1 MPGPFG
7 HRPPKAPADTAVTRD
22 PAPRLPL
29 AAQGG
34 KLPACSPQSGAL
46 HGLLVPVISD
56 QPLHLTDFNI
66 RTLGPARYV
75 SPLQLAQSD
84 SVGQAEFTSDHDRL
98 LFHEDWELVRGFL
111 ARGEQPPTLE
121 LAGPRERLYFRP
133 ADVRA
138 AIVTA
143 GGLCPGINDVVR
155 SLVMTLTHH
164 YGVHEI
170 LGIRYGLR
178 GFVSEDSPPRRMT
191 PEVVKSIHREGG
203 SLLGSSRG
211 TPPVAEIVRSIQRQA
226 INVLFMVGG
235 DGTQRA
241 ARAVATALREAGSDI
256 AVIGIPKTIDND
268 ILFVDQTFGFSTAVS
283 LARSAIDA
291 AHAEAHGAFNGVGL
305 VRLMGRD
312 AGFIAAQAAL
322 ASGEAN
328 FVLVPEVGFDLE
340 GPNGVLAHLH
350 RRLMSRKHAL
360 IVVAEGAGQQYLAE
374 EQAGSGTDPSGNAK
388 LGDIGRLLRSR
399 IEKYFLDRDLLV
411 AVRYIDPGY
420 TIRSAPADASDSVY
434 CQEMGQ
440 NAVHA
445 AMAGKTGMLV
455 GRVRGRQVHV
465 PIEVVTSGRKSLDP
479 GHPLWRAVL
488 QSTGQ
493 PERMTN
499 SE

>member
-1 MPGPFG
+1 MLPDDRGEKIAPCTPPFG
-7 HRPPKAPADTAVTRD
+7 DSPGLPMVATPQQSVHLADFT
-22 PAPRLPL
+22 
-29 AAQGG
+29 
-34 KLPACSPQSGAL
+34 
-46 HGLLVPVISD
+46 
-56 QPLHLTDFNI
+56 I
-66 RTLGPARYV
+66 RTLGPNRFV

-84 SVGQAEFTSDHDRL
+84 SVGQAEFTSDNDRL
-98 LFHEDWELVRGFL
+98 LCHEDWEVARGIL
-111 ARGEQPPTLE
+111 DRGEQPVTLE
-121 LAGPRERLYFRP
+121 LAGPRERLFFRP

-178 GFVSEDSPPRRMT
+178 GFVSEDSPPLRMT
-191 PEVVKSIHREGG
+191 PDMVKSIHREGG

-241 ARAVATALREAGSDI
+241 ARSIAEALREAGTAISI
-256 AVIGIPKTIDND
+256 IGIPKTIDND

-328 FVLVPEVGFDLE
+328 FVLVPEVSFDLD

-350 RRLMSRKHAL
+350 RRIMSRKHAL
-360 IVVAEGAGQQYLAE
+360 VVVAEGAGQQYLAE
-374 EQAGSGTDPSGNAK
+374 EQAAGGKDPSGNAK
-388 LGDIGRLLRSR
+388 LGDIGRLLRVR
-399 IEKYFLDRDLLV
+399 IESYFRERDLLV

-445 AMAGKTGMLV
+445 AMAGKTEMLV

-465 PIEVVTSGRKSLDP
+465 PIEVVTSGRKNLDP

-493 PERMTN
+493 PEYMHN
-499 SE
+499 AL

>member
-1 MPGPFG
+1 ME
-7 HRPPKAPADTAVTRD
+7 
-22 PAPRLPL
+22 
-29 AAQGG
+29 
-34 KLPACSPQSGAL
+34 
-46 HGLLVPVISD
+46 
-56 QPLHLTDFNI
+56 PLHLSDFTI
-66 RTLGPARYV
+66 ESLGPSRFS
-75 SPLQLAQSD
+75 SPLQLAHAAHG
-84 SVGQAEFTSDHDRL
+84 GQAEFTADTDRL
-98 LFHEDWELVRGFL
+98 LFHENWETIR
-111 ARGEQPPTLE
+111 AIIERGEQPPTVE

-138 AIVTA
+138 AIVSA

-155 SLVMTLTHH
+155 SLVMTLSHH
-164 YGVHEI
+164 YGVQQI

-178 GFVSEDSPPRRMT
+178 GFVSEDCAPLRLGPDS
-191 PEVVKSIHREGG
+191 VKSIHREGG

-211 TPPVAEIVRSIQRQA
+211 TPPVDDIVRFIQREA

-241 ARAVATALREAGSDI
+241 AQAISNAVREAKLET

-283 LARSAIDA
+283 LARQAIDA
-291 AHAEAHGAFNGVGL
+291 AHAEAHGAFHGVGL

-328 FVLVPEVGFDLE
+328 FVLVPEVPFELD
-340 GPNGVLAHLH
+340 GPNGVLAHIH
-350 RRLMSRKHAL
+350 RRLMDRRHAL
-360 IVVAEGAGQQYLAE
+360 VVVAEGAGQEYLAE
-374 EQAGSGTDPSGNAK
+374 EMRVAGKDPSGNVK
-388 LGDIGRLLRSR
+388 LGDIGRLLRGR
-399 IEKYFLDRDLLV
+399 IEKFFAERSVAV

-420 TIRSAPADASDSVY
+420 TIRSAPADASDAVY

-445 AMAGKTGMLV
+445 ALAGKTAMLV

-465 PIEVVTSGRKSLDP
+465 PIGAVTAGRKRLDP
-479 GHPLWRAVL
+479 THPLWRAVL

-493 PERMTN
+493 PERMVN
-499 SE
+499 S